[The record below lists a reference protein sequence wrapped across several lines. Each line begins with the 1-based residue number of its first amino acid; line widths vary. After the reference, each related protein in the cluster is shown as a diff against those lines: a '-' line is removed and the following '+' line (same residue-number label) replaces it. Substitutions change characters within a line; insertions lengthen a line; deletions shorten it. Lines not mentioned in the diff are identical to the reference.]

1 LCGGR
6 PTSEVGGVVL
16 RAGHDMSRVLRS
28 WYTVTLCAL
37 LCAACISDL
46 KPEVGK
52 LKPTTSDD
60 AVGEGMN
67 GSGNG
72 ASTSDDNGGSNANAS
87 GGKGPS
93 ANNTNGAT
101 GDNAG
106 ASAGDGDGGPVSPGD
121 AAIVPDGGPDIP
133 DNGCNIKDSNPKQDV
148 SFDDDIWPILS
159 GCSCHDPN
167 DNDPAGVLEVG
178 FVIDSYVSLRM
189 GGDNSH
195 ADIIVDGNPCKSI
208 LLQKLGEPAPFGVR
222 MPRDGPYL
230 SPEVQ
235 TLISDWI
242 IEGARDN

>member
-1 LCGGR
+1 
-6 PTSEVGGVVL
+6 
-16 RAGHDMSRVLRS
+16 MSRVLQG
-28 WYTVTLCAL
+28 WYTITLCSL
-37 LCAACISDL
+37 LCAACLSDL

-60 AVGEGMN
+60 AVGEGVN

-72 ASTSDDNGGSNANAS
+72 SSTSDNSGGGNANANGANGS
-87 GGKGPS
+87 G

-101 GDNAG
+101 GATAG
-106 ASAGDGDGGPVSPGD
+106 PGDGDGGPVTKGD
-121 AAIVPDGGPDIP
+121 AAVVPDGGPVIP
-133 DNGCNIKDSNPKQDV
+133 DNGCNIKDSNPNQDV
-148 SFDDDIWPILS
+148 SFDGDIWPILS

-195 ADIIVDGNPCKSI
+195 ADIIIDGDPCKSI
-208 LLQKLGEPAPFGVR
+208 LMQKLGDPAPFGVR

-230 SPEVQ
+230 SPEVR